1 MIFPSL
7 EEIQDIAD
15 RVLTAEGME
24 LVDLEFKA
32 GKSRSLLRILIDK
45 AGGVTLSDC
54 ENISRQLSALLDVK
68 DLVQGAYI
76 LEVSSPGVDRP
87 FKTERDYQ
95 RSLGKLIRVSF
106 SNDRGEMSQAVGKLA
121 RIDDRTLV
129 LDDGGNVKEIA
140 RESVRK
146 AQQELV
152 FSHPKSKPGK
162 RR

>member
-1 MIFPSL
+1 
-7 EEIQDIAD
+7 EIQEIAD
-15 RVLTAEGME
+15 KVLTAEGME
-24 LVDLEFKA
+24 QVDLEFKA

-45 AGGVTLSDC
+45 ASGITLNDC

-68 DLVQGAYI
+68 DLIQGAYI

-95 RSLGKLIRVSF
+95 RALGKVIRVSF
-106 SNDRGEMSQAVGKLA
+106 ANDRGEAEQATGKLA
-121 RIDDRTLV
+121 RMDDQKLV
-129 LDDGGNVKEIA
+129 LEEAGNVREIA

-152 FSHPKSKPGK
+152 FSRPKSKPGK
-162 RR
+162 KR